1 MSVATPVPTSF
12 VRLQERLQ
20 EVYDLARIATLL
32 GWDELCMMPKG
43 GAQTRA
49 DHKATLER
57 LVHAGMTSDEVGSL
71 IDDALP
77 WSETFPYD
85 SFEASYV
92 RVARR
97 NYLRYKKI
105 PPALVIA
112 MSKAASKSYHAW
124 LEAKAAND
132 FSIWRDPQAEVVRLL
147 IELAEVLGYP
157 ESRYDALLDR
167 REPGI
172 RASQVVKLFDRVRK
186 ELTPFARAVGEK
198 VDAVDDRVLHQPYDV
213 ERQRALGIEMVRAIG
228 FDFERGR
235 IDQAPHPI
243 SYSVSPSDVRI
254 APRANP
260 NFIGSWLFSCL
271 HEAGHGIYFQ
281 GVPDRFRRTPLD
293 GTTAQGA
300 NLTPVFGGISTGLH
314 EGQSRLWENVLG
326 RSREFWRYAF
336 PKVRSAFPTQTEGTD
351 AEHWYRAV
359 NRSKPSFIRVDADE
373 LTYDLHIMLRFDL
386 EKALLDGTL
395 QVADLPAAWN
405 ERSRVYFGIEP
416 PTDAQGVLQDLQWS
430 RGGHTGFPS
439 YTLGN
444 IISMQLWEKME
455 AEIGPQGEEFAKGSF
470 LHLRDWMRDNLH
482 QHGSK
487 YEPAEILERVVGT
500 RELDPGPYLGY
511 LKRKFGE
518 IYDVNGGGQ

>member
-1 MSVATPVPTSF
+1 MASYTAPPIPKNFEQLT
-12 VRLQERLQ
+12 ERLR
-20 EVYDLARIATLL
+20 EVYHLARIATLL

-43 GAQTRA
+43 GAATRA
-49 DHKATLER
+49 DHKATLEH

-71 IDDALP
+71 IEDLVP
-77 WSETFPYD
+77 WAETLAYD
-85 SFEASYV
+85 SFEACYV

-97 NYLRYKKI
+97 NYYRYKKI
-105 PPALVIA
+105 PPSLVVA

-132 FSIWRDPQAEVVRLL
+132 FSIWCEPQTEVVRLL
-147 IELAEVLGYP
+147 IELAEALGYP

-172 RASQVVKLFDRVRK
+172 RASQVARLFDRVRA

-198 VDAVDDRVLHQPYDV
+198 SDAVDDRVLHQPFDV
-213 ERQRALGIEMVRAIG
+213 AKQWDLGVEFVKAIG
-228 FDFERGR
+228 FDFTRGR

-243 SYSVSPSDVRI
+243 SYSISPGDVRI

-260 NFIGSWLFSCL
+260 NFIGAWLFSCL

-281 GVPDRFRRTPLD
+281 GVPDQFRASPLD

-300 NLTPVFGGISTGLH
+300 NLSPVFGGISTGLH

-326 RSREFWRYAF
+326 RSREFWRWAF
-336 PKVRSAFPTQTEGTD
+336 PKVRAAFPAQTDGTD

-386 EKALLDGTL
+386 EKALLDETL
-395 QVADLPAAWN
+395 KVADLPEAWN
-405 ERSRVYFGIEP
+405 ERSRVYFGVEP
-416 PTDAQGVLQDLQWS
+416 PDDARGVLQDLQWS

-444 IISMQLWEKME
+444 IVSMQLWQKME
-455 AEIGPQGEEFAKGSF
+455 SEVGPLGEDFAKGSF
-470 LHLRDWMRDNLH
+470 LGLRDWMRDKLH
-482 QHGSK
+482 RHGSS
-487 YEPAEILERVVGT
+487 YEPAEVLQRVVGT
-500 RELDPGPYLGY
+500 SELDPAPYLAY

-518 IYDVNGGGQ
+518 IYKV